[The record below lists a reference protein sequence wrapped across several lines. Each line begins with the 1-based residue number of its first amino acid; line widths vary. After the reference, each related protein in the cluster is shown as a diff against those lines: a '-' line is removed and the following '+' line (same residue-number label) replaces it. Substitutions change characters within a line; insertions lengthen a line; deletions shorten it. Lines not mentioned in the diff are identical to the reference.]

1 MDGSLLVEAPGPTDV
16 PKDTISLTTPLKTEP
31 EVVTDGYIPSAPSL
45 MTNGSSTEHVQS
57 GSTIITPREN
67 PEETIS
73 SFEYSDSRE
82 NGCSNPNLQNAGDPA
97 SSDIQRDGSLG
108 SEHQSQDS
116 KAKIEIHDTPNGSST
131 STSRRSPLLRAKS
144 SAPIPSLGAQLK
156 PASSPSAPELNPE
169 YSHARPRSSIPA
181 KLPAEVY
188 AQQCIAAAYA
198 SRLNPYAL
206 HKDEQAA
213 LQDHLCHIHVTA
225 YLNIR
230 NGILRLWTRNT
241 MLSVTK
247 DEALGCAKDF
257 RWMNLA
263 SFAYE
268 WLVRSGYI
276 NFGCVDTPKSL
287 VPNRRGRRKEGP
299 TIVVVGAGMAGLGC
313 ARQMEGLF
321 HHCRDG
327 TQAPPKI
334 IILEGRRRIGGR
346 IYSHPIRSLETGS
359 LQPGSRPTAEMGA
372 QIIVGFD
379 HGNPLDP
386 ILRGQLA
393 LRYHLLR
400 DISTIYDVDGSPVD
414 EVKDSL
420 TEKLYNDILDRSGF
434 YRHKSVIKP
443 TAEGDRELMESGRD
457 SSADDGITIRQYE
470 DAAASGTIGLL
481 MPTKRVR
488 RGAGHKTAEIKNPS
502 TTPLKDLGPAKHH
515 PAALA
520 CQAMGWDIRPGVS
533 TNDSLSL
540 DELATSS
547 KSQTL
552 GAVMD
557 AAVEQYQGLL
567 PLTAKDMRL
576 VNWHFA
582 NLEYANAANVGKLSL
597 SGWDQDM
604 GNEFEGEHAVVV
616 GGYQQVPR
624 GLWSFPSKLDVR
636 TNKTVTKISYDT
648 SGSYGNKATI
658 QCDDGESIAADKVV
672 LTAPLGVLKKESI
685 QFEPPLP
692 DWKTGPIDRLGF
704 GILNKV
710 ILVFEKPFW
719 DVERDMFG
727 LLREPKTKDSMS
739 QADYSS
745 GRGRFYLFWNC
756 IKTSGVP
763 MLIALMAG
771 DAAHQAETTSDGEI
785 ITEVSSQLRNVFKDV
800 EVPDP
805 LETIITRWGQDKFA
819 GGSYSFVGSDALP
832 GDYDLMAKP
841 IGNLFFAG
849 EATCGTHPATVHGA
863 YLSGLRA
870 ASEVLESHV
879 GPIEIP
885 TPLVPPRNK
894 NEAHINH
901 VHDHDHTHTN
911 GTNTTPT
918 LNKPKK
924 RKLTTTLAAAAPA
937 VPASSTST
945 STNPTT
951 TPRPKPV
958 TTSSSRST
966 TNNSFLSEA
975 SLREAYDAAL
985 WTAIHAELGP
995 AKPRPPKPGL
1005 NPFLLYQKDY
1015 WHICKEKCDEAARR
1029 KSAAK
1034 KSTANGKKSTNGG
1047 NPNAKAARDE
1057 IRQAL
1062 GQMWREASEEVRR
1075 PYLEQTAANRRDGDT
1090 AFNEWFEEYTVWEK
1104 KTYEVKDRWC
1114 KENPW
1119 EEFKAGVLAQGLD
1132 AASAASAV
1140 ATSSN
1145 TTATAGATNVA
1156 STTPST
1162 LTAAPVTNQ
1171 TTTTTAENTTTENTA
1186 AETSTSAVDTT
1197 TPITTTTTTSTTD
1210 TVAVENESP
1219 KAGTRKARR
1228 VS

>member
-1 MDGSLLVEAPGPTDV
+1 MLVEAPGSTDV

-31 EVVTDGYIPSAPSL
+31 EIGSNGYTPSAPAL
-45 MTNGSSTEHVQS
+45 MRNGSSTEHLQS
-57 GSTIITPREN
+57 DPTITPSEDPQKIVSSSEN
-67 PEETIS
+67 S
-73 SFEYSDSRE
+73 GSRE
-82 NGCSNPNLQNAGDPA
+82 NGYINYDLEKGGVSALKDA
-97 SSDIQRDGSLG
+97 QRDSSLS
-108 SEHQSQDS
+108 SEHQSQNS
-116 KAKIEIHDTPNGSST
+116 GVKIESHDTTNGSMT
-131 STSRRSPLLRAKS
+131 STSLLSPLPRAKS
-144 SAPIPSLGAQLK
+144 SIRAASLGSALNST
-156 PASSPSAPELNPE
+156 SSPSTPELNPE
-169 YSHARPRSSIPA
+169 YSQARPRSSIPA
-181 KLPAEVY
+181 KLSAEAY

-263 SFAYE
+263 SFAYD

-276 NFGCVDTPKSL
+276 NFGCVDTPRSL
-287 VPNRRGRRKEGP
+287 VPNKRGRRKEGP
-299 TIVVVGAGMAGLGC
+299 TIVIVGAGMAGLGC
-313 ARQMEGLF
+313 ARQLEGLF
-321 HHCRDG
+321 QHCRDG
-327 TQAPPKI
+327 SRTPPNI

-346 IYSHPIRSLETGS
+346 IYSHPLRSLESRS
-359 LQPGSRPTAEMGA
+359 LQPQSRPVAEMGA

-414 EVKDSL
+414 EVKDSMV
-420 TEKLYNDILDRSGF
+420 EKLYNDILDRSGF

-443 TAEGDRELMESGRD
+443 TAEGDRELMDSGRD
-457 SSADDGITIRQYE
+457 SSADDGITVRQYE

-488 RGAGHKTAEIKNPS
+488 RGAGHKTAEIKNPA
-502 TTPLKDLGPAKHH
+502 TAPLKDLGPAKHH

-520 CQAMGWDIRPGVS
+520 CQAMGWDLRPGVS
-533 TNDSLSL
+533 TSDSLSL
-540 DELATSS
+540 DELANSS

-582 NLEYANAANVGKLSL
+582 NLEYANASNVGKLSL

-636 TNKTVTKISYDT
+636 TNKTVSKISYDN
-648 SGSYGNKATI
+648 SGSYGTKATI
-658 QCDDGESIAADKVV
+658 QCDDGETIAADKVV

-685 QFEPPLP
+685 KFEPSLP

-710 ILVFEKPFW
+710 ILVFDKPFW

-727 LLREPKTKDSMS
+727 LLREPKTTDSMS

-756 IKTSGVP
+756 IKTSGLP

-785 ITEVSSQLRNVFKDV
+785 ITEVTSQLRNVFKDV

-832 GDYDLMAKP
+832 GDYDLMAKS

-870 ASEVLESHV
+870 ASEVLESLS

-885 TPLVPPRNK
+885 TPLVPPRSK
-894 NEAHINH
+894 NDAHINH
-901 VHDHDHTHTN
+901 VHEHTHTN
-911 GTNTTPT
+911 GMNATPT

-924 RKLTTTLAAAAPA
+924 RKITTTLAPPPAPA
-937 VPASSTST
+937 VPSSSSAKPKT
-945 STNPTT
+945 PT
-951 TPRPKPV
+951 KPA

-966 TNNSFLSEA
+966 TNNSFTSDA
-975 SLREAYDAAL
+975 SLRESYDAAL
-985 WTAIHAELGP
+985 WAAIYSELGP

-1015 WHICKEKCDEAARR
+1015 WHICKERCDEAARR
-1029 KSAAK
+1029 KSSASK
-1034 KSTANGKKSTNGG
+1034 KTNANAH
-1047 NPNAKAARDE
+1047 NAKAARDE

-1062 GQMWREASEEVRR
+1062 GQMWREAPEEIRR
-1075 PYLEQTAANRRDGDT
+1075 PYLDQTAANRRDGDV
-1090 AFNEWFEEYTVWEK
+1090 AFKEWKDEYLVWEK

-1114 KENPW
+1114 KENPF
-1119 EEFKAGVLAQGLD
+1119 EGFKAGVLAQGLG
-1132 AASAASAV
+1132 AAVPA
-1140 ATSSN
+1140 ATSNNTMATTAAATTGPAVNQTSTTTETTTAPTSAPEVDTN
-1145 TTATAGATNVA
+1145 TTA
-1156 STTPST
+1156 
-1162 LTAAPVTNQ
+1162 
-1171 TTTTTAENTTTENTA
+1171 
-1186 AETSTSAVDTT
+1186 
-1197 TPITTTTTTSTTD
+1197 TD

-1219 KAGTRKARR
+1219 KSGARKARK

>member
-1 MDGSLLVEAPGPTDV
+1 MDGSSLVETPGILDV
-16 PKDTISLTTPLKTEP
+16 SENALSLATAFDPKPEIDINGYTTP
-31 EVVTDGYIPSAPSL
+31 GYTPSTPSL
-45 MTNGSSTEHVQS
+45 MRNGSSKENVQPDPAIRS
-57 GSTIITPREN
+57 NEP
-67 PEETIS
+67 PEKSIS
-73 SFEYSDSRE
+73 SSERVDPFE
-82 NGCSNPNLQNAGDPA
+82 NGYIANPGPELDGHLPPSNLKRE
-97 SSDIQRDGSLG
+97 SSQS
-108 SEHQSQDS
+108 SEHQSQVS
-116 KAKIEIHDTPNGSST
+116 RAGTEGHDTSNGSIT
-131 STSRRSPLLRAKS
+131 STSLLSPLPRAKS
-144 SAPIPSLGAQLK
+144 SVRATPLK
-156 PASSPSAPELNPE
+156 TVSSITPETNPD
-169 YSHARPRSSIPA
+169 YSQARPRSSIPT
-181 KLPAEVY
+181 KLPADVY

-206 HKDEQAA
+206 HKGEQAA
-213 LQDHLCHIHVTA
+213 LQDHLCHLHVTA

-263 SFAYE
+263 SFAYD

-276 NFGCVDTPKSL
+276 NFGCVNVPKSL

-299 TIVVVGAGMAGLGC
+299 TIVIVGAGMAGLGC
-313 ARQMEGLF
+313 ARQLEALF
-321 HHCRDG
+321 QQYRDG
-327 TQAPPKI
+327 SQTPPNI
-334 IILEGRRRIGGR
+334 IVLEGRRRIGGR
-346 IYSHPIRSLETGS
+346 IYSHPLRSLESRS
-359 LQPGSRPTAEMGA
+359 LQPGQRSTAEMGA

-386 ILRGQLA
+386 IIRGQLA

-414 EVKDSL
+414 EVRDSMA
-420 TEKLYNDILDRSGF
+420 EKLYNDILDRSGL
-434 YRHKSVIKP
+434 YRHKAVINP
-443 TAEGDRELMESGRD
+443 TAEGDRELMEFGRD
-457 SSADDGITIRQYE
+457 SSADDGLTIRQYE

-481 MPTKRVR
+481 LPTKRVR
-488 RGAGHKTAEIKNPS
+488 RGAAHKTAEIKNP
-502 TTPLKDLGPAKHH
+502 TTGPLEDLGPAKHH

-520 CQAMGWDIRPGVS
+520 CQAMGWNLRPGVKTS
-533 TNDSLSL
+533 DSLSL
-540 DELATSS
+540 DQLAAS
-547 KSQTL
+547 KTQTL

-557 AAVEQYQGLL
+557 AAVEQYQHLL
-567 PLTAKDMRL
+567 PMTAKDMRL

-636 TNKTVTKISYDT
+636 TGKGVAKISYDA
-648 SGSYGNKATI
+648 SGSHNKKATI
-658 QCDDGESIAADKVV
+658 HCEDGDTIVADKVV

-685 QFEPPLP
+685 NFEPPLP
-692 DWKTGPIDRLGF
+692 DWKTGPIGRLGF

-710 ILVFEKPFW
+710 ILVFDKPFW

-739 QADYSS
+739 QEDYSS

-756 IKTSGVP
+756 IKTSGLP

-785 ITEVSSQLRNVFKDV
+785 LTEVTSQLRNVFKDV

-819 GGSYSFVGSDALP
+819 GGSYSFVGSNALP

-870 ASEVLESHV
+870 ASEVLESLI
-879 GPIEIP
+879 GPIELQS
-885 TPLVPPRNK
+885 PLVPPRNK
-894 NEAHINH
+894 NDAHINH
-901 VHDHDHTHTN
+901 VHDQTHTN
-911 GTNTTPT
+911 GMNATPT
-918 LNKPKK
+918 LTKAKK
-924 RKLTTTLAAAAPA
+924 RKLATTLAPPPAPA
-937 VPASSTST
+937 VASSSST
-945 STNPTT
+945 KSNPSPTT
-951 TPRPKPV
+951 PSSATTATTQNPRA
-958 TTSSSRST
+958 T
-966 TNNSFLSEA
+966 TNNSFPTDTT
-975 SLREAYDAAL
+975 LRESYDAAL
-985 WTAIHAELGP
+985 WTAIIAELGP

-1015 WHICKEKCDEAARR
+1015 WHICKQKCDEAAVR
-1029 KSAAK
+1029 KAK
-1034 KSTANGKKSTNGG
+1034 PKSKAT
-1047 NPNAKAARDE
+1047 AKAPRDE

-1062 GQMWREASEEVRR
+1062 GQMWRDAEEEIRR
-1075 PYLEQTAANRRDGDT
+1075 PYLDQTARNRTEGDE
-1090 AFNEWFEEYTVWEK
+1090 AFRKWKEEYDVWERR
-1104 KTYEVKDRWC
+1104 TYEVKDRWC
-1114 KENPW
+1114 RDNPW
-1119 EEFKAGVLAQGLD
+1119 EEFKAKVLAQGLGD
-1132 AASAASAV
+1132 VVAAAATGDQPVANANAKSTSSADATVGATTAAS
-1140 ATSSN
+1140 
-1145 TTATAGATNVA
+1145 
-1156 STTPST
+1156 
-1162 LTAAPVTNQ
+1162 
-1171 TTTTTAENTTTENTA
+1171 
-1186 AETSTSAVDTT
+1186 
-1197 TPITTTTTTSTTD
+1197 
-1210 TVAVENESP
+1210 TVAVEGESS
-1219 KAGTRKARR
+1219 KAGARKARR

>member
-1 MDGSLLVEAPGPTDV
+1 MIEMDGSLLVEAPGSSNI
-16 PKDTISLTTPLKTEP
+16 PKDTISLTTSLKPEP
-31 EVVTDGYIPSAPSL
+31 EIGTNGYIPSAPSL
-45 MTNGSSTEHVQS
+45 MRSGSSTGNVQPDLA
-57 GSTIITPREN
+57 ITPSDI
-67 PEETIS
+67 PEKVEL
-73 SFEYSDSRE
+73 FPEASDSRK
-82 NGCSNPNLQNAGDPA
+82 NGYITKPDPEKAGDSA
-97 SSDIQRDGSLG
+97 SGHAQRDSSQS

-116 KAKIEIHDTPNGSST
+116 GVGTESHNTPNGSAT
-131 STSRRSPLLRAKS
+131 STSILSPLPRPKS
-144 SAPIPSLGAQLK
+144 SVRATSLNAALK
-156 PASSPSAPELNPE
+156 SASSSTPELNPE
-169 YSHARPRSSIPA
+169 YSQARPRSSIPA

-206 HKDEQAA
+206 HKGEQAA
-213 LQDHLCHIHVTA
+213 LQDHLCHLHVTA

-263 SFAYE
+263 SFAYD

-276 NFGCVDTPKSL
+276 NFGCVDTPRSL

-299 TIVVVGAGMAGLGC
+299 TIVIVGAGMAGLGC
-313 ARQMEGLF
+313 ARQLEGLF
-321 HHCRDG
+321 QHCRDG
-327 TQAPPKI
+327 SQTPPNI
-334 IILEGRRRIGGR
+334 ILLEGRRRIGGR
-346 IYSHPIRSLETGS
+346 IYSHPLRSLESRS
-359 LQPGSRPTAEMGA
+359 LQPGQRPTAEMGA

-386 ILRGQLA
+386 IIRGQLA

-414 EVKDSL
+414 EVRDSM
-420 TEKLYNDILDRSGF
+420 TEKLYNDILDRSGL
-434 YRHKSVIKP
+434 YRHKAVIKP

-457 SSADDGITIRQYE
+457 SSADDGLTIRQYE

-481 MPTKRVR
+481 LPTKRVR
-488 RGAGHKTAEIKNPS
+488 RGAGHKTAEIKNPVAG
-502 TTPLKDLGPAKHH
+502 PLKDLGPAKHH

-520 CQAMGWDIRPGVS
+520 CQAMGWDLRPGVS
-533 TNDSLSL
+533 TTDSLSL
-540 DELATSS
+540 DQLADS
-547 KSQTL
+547 KTQNL

-557 AAVEQYQGLL
+557 SAVEQYQRLL

-582 NLEYANAANVGKLSL
+582 NLEYANAANVGELSL

-636 TNKTVTKISYDT
+636 TNKSVAKISYEALGS
-648 SGSYGNKATI
+648 SGKKATI
-658 QCDDGESIAADKVV
+658 HCEDGDTIVADKVV
-672 LTAPLGVLKKESI
+672 LTAPLGVMKKESI
-685 QFEPPLP
+685 QFDPPLP
-692 DWKTGPIDRLGF
+692 DWKTGPIGRLGF
-704 GILNKV
+704 GVLNKV
-710 ILVFEKPFW
+710 ILVFDKPFW

-727 LLREPKTKDSMS
+727 LLRDPKTQDSMA
-739 QADYSS
+739 QEDYSS

-756 IKTSGVP
+756 IKTSGLP

-785 ITEVSSQLRNVFKDV
+785 ITEVTSQLRNVFKDV
-800 EVPDP
+800 TVPDP

-819 GGSYSFVGSDALP
+819 AGSYSFVGSDALP

-870 ASEVLESHV
+870 ASEVLESLT

-885 TPLVPPRNK
+885 SPLVPGRNK
-894 NEAHINH
+894 SDAHINH
-901 VHDHDHTHTN
+901 VHAHTQSN
-911 GTNTTPT
+911 GMNVTPT
-918 LNKPKK
+918 LTKPQK
-924 RKLTTTLAAAAPA
+924 RKLTTTLVPPTAPA
-937 VPASSTST
+937 VASSST
-945 STNPTT
+945 KPKPKATPKPTT
-951 TPRPKPV
+951 TVQPP
-958 TTSSSRST
+958 RST

-995 AKPRPPKPGL
+995 AQPRPPKPGL

-1015 WHICKEKCDEAARR
+1015 WHICKERCDEAARR
-1029 KSAAK
+1029 KSTSK
-1034 KSTANGKKSTNGG
+1034 NNSH
-1047 NPNAKAARDE
+1047 NAKAARDE

-1062 GQMWREASEEVRR
+1062 GQMWREASDEIRR
-1075 PYLEQTAANRRDGDT
+1075 PYLDQTVKNRQDNEV
-1090 AFNEWFEEYTVWEK
+1090 AFKKWKDEYLVWEK
-1104 KTYEVKDRWC
+1104 RTYEVKDRWC

-1119 EEFKAGVLAQGLD
+1119 EGFKARVLAQGLGD
-1132 AASAASAV
+1132 TAD
-1140 ATSSN
+1140 ATS
-1145 TTATAGATNVA
+1145 TATTTVA
-1156 STTPST
+1156 
-1162 LTAAPVTNQ
+1162 
-1171 TTTTTAENTTTENTA
+1171 
-1186 AETSTSAVDTT
+1186 TSTSAADTA
-1197 TPITTTTTTSTTD
+1197 
-1210 TVAVENESP
+1210 TVAVQGESP
-1219 KAGTRKARR
+1219 KTGARKARR